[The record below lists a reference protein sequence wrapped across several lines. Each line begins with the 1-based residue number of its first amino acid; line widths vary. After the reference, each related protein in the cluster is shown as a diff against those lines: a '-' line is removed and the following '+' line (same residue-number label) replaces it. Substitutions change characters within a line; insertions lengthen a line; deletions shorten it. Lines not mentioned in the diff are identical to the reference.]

1 MNMKNIAFIPLRGG
15 SQSIPLKN
23 IKLLN
28 GRPLAYYALD
38 AATQCDLI
46 DTVVVATDSDEIAKV
61 IKEYPSD
68 KIIVMGRTPEV
79 STNISPTIDVVLEIS
94 QQIKFNNLVLV
105 QATSPLVSVDDITR
119 GLQLLAQGYDS
130 VLSVVR
136 QHRFIWDE
144 DTHLPNYPMP
154 NKPRR
159 QDWRGIL
166 VENGAFYINSRENI
180 LRDNFYLS
188 GKIGLCEMAEDTY
201 VEIDEE
207 HDWLMMEQIL
217 QKRKEK

>member
-1 MNMKNIAFIPLRGG
+1 MKNIAFIPLRGG
-15 SQSIPLKN
+15 SESIPLKN
-23 IKLLN
+23 IKLLD

-38 AATQCDLI
+38 AVTQCDLI

-61 IKEYPSD
+61 IQEYPSD

-79 STNISPTIDVVLEIS
+79 STNISPTIDVVLEIA
-94 QQIKFNNLVLV
+94 QQIEFENLVLV
-105 QATSPLVSVDDITR
+105 QATSPLVSADDIKR
-119 GLQLLAQGYDS
+119 GLELLNQGYDS
-130 VLSVVR
+130 ALSVVR

-154 NKPRR
+154 HKPRR

-180 LRDNFYLS
+180 LRDKFYLS
-188 GKIGLCEMAEDTY
+188 GKIGLCEMSEDTY

>member
-1 MNMKNIAFIPLRGG
+1 MKNIAFIPLRGG
-15 SQSIPLKN
+15 SESIPLKN

-38 AATQCDLI
+38 AVTQCDLI
-46 DTVVVATDSDEIAKV
+46 DKVVVATDSDEIAKV

-68 KIIVMGRTPEV
+68 KIIIMGRTPEV
-79 STNISPTIDVVLEIS
+79 STNVSPTIDVVLEIS
-94 QQIKFNNLVLV
+94 QQIEFNNLVLV
-105 QATSPLVSVDDITR
+105 QATSPLVSASDITR
-119 GLQLLAQGYDS
+119 GLELLDQGYDS

-159 QDWRGIL
+159 QDWKGIL

-180 LRDNFYLS
+180 LRDKFYLS
-188 GKIGLCEMAEDTY
+188 GKIGLCEMSEDTY

>member
-1 MNMKNIAFIPLRGG
+1 MKNIAFIPLRGG

>member
-1 MNMKNIAFIPLRGG
+1 MKNIAFIPLRGG
-15 SQSIPLKN
+15 SESIPLKN
-23 IKLLN
+23 IKLLD

-38 AATQCDLI
+38 AVTQCDLI

-61 IKEYPSD
+61 IQEYPSD

-79 STNISPTIDVVLEIS
+79 STNISPTIDVVLEIA
-94 QQIKFNNLVLV
+94 QQIEFENLVLV
-105 QATSPLVSVDDITR
+105 QATSPLVSAEDITR
-119 GLQLLAQGYDS
+119 GLALLAQGYDS
-130 VLSVVR
+130 ALSVVR

-154 NKPRR
+154 HKPRR

-180 LRDNFYLS
+180 LRDKFYLS
-188 GKIGLCEMAEDTY
+188 GKIGLCEMSEDTY

>member
-1 MNMKNIAFIPLRGG
+1 MKNIAFIPLRGG
-15 SQSIPLKN
+15 SESIPLKN
-23 IKLLN
+23 IKLLD

-38 AATQCDLI
+38 AVTQCDLI

-79 STNISPTIDVVLEIS
+79 STNVSPTIDVVLEIS
-94 QQIKFNNLVLV
+94 QQIEFNNLVLV
-105 QATSPLVSVDDITR
+105 QATSPLVSASDITR
-119 GLQLLAQGYDS
+119 GLELLDQGYDS

-159 QDWRGIL
+159 QDWKGIL

-180 LRDNFYLS
+180 LRDKFYLS
-188 GKIGLCEMAEDTY
+188 GKIGLCEMSEDTY

>member
-1 MNMKNIAFIPLRGG
+1 MKNIAFIPLRGG
-15 SQSIPLKN
+15 SVSIPLKN

-68 KIIVMGRTPEV
+68 KIIVVGRTPEV
-79 STNISPTIDVVLEIS
+79 STNLAKTELVMLEFAAQHKFEKIVLI
-94 QQIKFNNLVLV
+94 
-105 QATSPLVSVDDITR
+105 QATSPLVSAKDITR
-119 GLQLLAQGYDS
+119 GLELLNQGYDS
-130 VLSVVR
+130 ALSVVR

-144 DTHLPNYPMP
+144 KTGTPTNYDPVTRPM
-154 NKPRR
+154 R
-159 QDWRGIL
+159 QEWDGIL
-166 VENGAFYINSRENI
+166 VENGAFYVTNYKNLLESQCRI
-180 LRDNFYLS
+180 S
-188 GKIGLCEMAEDTY
+188 GAIGLCEMSSDTY

-207 HDWLMMEQIL
+207 HDWLFLEFMLE
-217 QKRKEK
+217 RNRYG

>member
-1 MNMKNIAFIPLRGG
+1 MKNIAFIPLRGG
-15 SQSIPLKN
+15 SESIPLKN

-28 GRPLAYYALD
+28 KRPLAYYALD
-38 AATQCDLI
+38 AVTQCDLI
-46 DTVVVATDSDEIAKV
+46 EKVVVATDSDEIAKV

-68 KIIVMGRTPEV
+68 KIIVMGRSEEV
-79 STNISPTIDVVLEIS
+79 STNFSPTIDVVLEIA
-94 QQIKFNNLVLV
+94 QQIEFNNLVLV

-188 GKIGLCEMAEDTY
+188 GKIGLCEMSEDTY

>member
-1 MNMKNIAFIPLRGG
+1 MKNIAFIPLRGG
-15 SQSIPLKN
+15 SESIPLKN
-23 IKLLN
+23 IKLLD

-38 AATQCDLI
+38 AVTQCDLI

-79 STNISPTIDVVLEIS
+79 STNISPTIDVVLEIA
-94 QQIKFNNLVLV
+94 QQIEFENLVLV
-105 QATSPLVSVDDITR
+105 QATSPLVSADDIKR
-119 GLQLLAQGYDS
+119 GLELLNQGYDS
-130 VLSVVR
+130 ALSVVR

-180 LRDNFYLS
+180 LRDKFYLS
-188 GKIGLCEMAEDTY
+188 GKIGLCEMSEDTY

>member
-1 MNMKNIAFIPLRGG
+1 MKNIAFIPLRGG
-15 SQSIPLKN
+15 SESIPLKN

-28 GRPLAYYALD
+28 KRPLAYYALD
-38 AATQCDLI
+38 AVTQCDLI
-46 DTVVVATDSDEIAKV
+46 EKVVVATDSDEIAKV

-68 KIIVMGRTPEV
+68 KIIVMGRSEEV
-79 STNISPTIDVVLEIS
+79 STNFSPTIDVVLEIA
-94 QQIKFNNLVLV
+94 QQIEFNNLVLV

-166 VENGAFYINSRENI
+166 VENGAFYINSRENV
-180 LRDNFYLS
+180 LRDKFYLS

>member
-1 MNMKNIAFIPLRGG
+1 MKNIAFIPLRGG
-15 SQSIPLKN
+15 SESIPLKN

-28 GRPLAYYALD
+28 RRPLAYYALD

-46 DTVVVATDSDEIAKV
+46 DTVVVTTDSDEIAKV

-79 STNISPTIDVVLEIS
+79 STNVSPTIDVVLEIS

-166 VENGAFYINSRENI
+166 VENGAFYINSRENV
-180 LRDNFYLS
+180 LRDKFYLS

>member
-1 MNMKNIAFIPLRGG
+1 MKNIAFIPLRGG

-38 AATQCDLI
+38 AVTQCDLI

-68 KIIVMGRTPEV
+68 KIMVVGRTPEV
-79 STNISPTIDVVLEIS
+79 STNVSPTIDVVLEIS
-94 QQIKFNNLVLV
+94 QQIKFINLVLV
-105 QATSPLVSVDDITR
+105 QATSPLVSAKDITR
-119 GLQLLAQGYDS
+119 GLELLNQGYDS
-130 VLSVVR
+130 ALSVVR

-188 GKIGLCEMAEDTY
+188 GKIGLCEMSEDTY